1 MAVTATLVVG
11 KDGAT
16 RKNGRSAGVASSA
29 DRAAFLARRR
39 LADCILIGGNTA
51 RNEPYQRTPAP
62 VVVISRSMINHLAN
76 NRRAHWWNAT
86 PEDALV
92 RAQRLFG
99 PNILIEAGPHIII
112 ALAEKGLIDRLEL
125 SVTDVEGGEDQIDY
139 QSLLSKFSSVH
150 ENVIDS
156 TRFFTALK

>member
-11 KDGAT
+11 RDGST

-62 VVVISRSMINHLAN
+62 VVVISRSMINHLAH
-76 NRRAHWWNAT
+76 NRRAHWWNASA
-86 PEDALV
+86 EEALT

-99 PNILIEAGPHIII
+99 PNILVEAGPTIII
-112 ALAEKGLIDRLEL
+112 SLADQGLIDRLEL
-125 SVTDVEGGEDQIDY
+125 SVTDVDGGEDPIDY
-139 QSLLSKFSSVH
+139 QALLSKFSSVN